1 MTRKCRGLI
10 NIGYSNYKSLLVTSD
25 EIYSYSLETL
35 MKGVMPVCLTGR
47 DYTYPV
53 LGLTLSITIEKAT

>member
-25 EIYSYSLETL
+25 EIYLYLLDLSYSHDASRLSL
-35 MKGVMPVCLTGR
+35 AGII
-47 DYTYPV
+47 
-53 LGLTLSITIEKAT
+53 LTLYWDNAKYKY